1 MKPLAALAA
10 ATLAIGALVA
20 PALAAEYVHDGASML
35 SPATV
40 TQLDSTIGSFY
51 AQTHKEVLVD
61 TVPSLDGATVAAA
74 AERVFAQQ
82 RVNGVLIYIAKAEHK
97 IEIVPDRASRAF
109 FPSGSFD
116 PIYATM
122 STSFKAGDF
131 NGGVT
136 NAVDLIINTYRGHEG
151 ALRERRTENYVPATT
166 TQVVRSNTGGFTMGF
181 IWWLIVLAVIFFV
194 VRLILRAMVG
204 PRMYPPGYGGGP
216 GPGGPYA
223 GGPGYG
229 PGYGGPGYG
238 YGGGGGGFWS
248 GLLGGLGGAWLGNEM
263 FGGNRE
269 TIIEQPAN
277 YADVGGGYGQ
287 DQSGFQNDPG
297 QADMGNAAGGGWGDS
312 SGGGWG
318 GGDSGGGGW
327 GDGGGGGGSDS
338 GGGW

>member
-10 ATLAIGALVA
+10 VTIAIGAFVA
-20 PALAAEYVHDGASML
+20 PALAAEYVHDGASLL

-40 TQLDSTIGSFY
+40 SQLDTTIGDFY
-51 AQTHKEVLVD
+51 AHTHKEVLVD
-61 TVPSLDGATVAAA
+61 TVPSLDGASAADA

-97 IEIVPDRASRAF
+97 IEIVPDRASRQF
-109 FPSGSFD
+109 FPSGSFQT
-116 PIYATM
+116 IYSAM
-122 STSFKAGDF
+122 SSSFKAGDF
-131 NGGVT
+131 NAGVT
-136 NAVDLIINTYRGHEG
+136 TGVNLIINTYRGHEG

-166 TQVVRSNTGGFTMGF
+166 TQVVRSNTGGFNMGF
-181 IWWLIVLAVIFFV
+181 IWWLIVLAIIFFV
-194 VRLILRAMVG
+194 VRMIFRAMVG

-216 GPGGPYA
+216 GPGAPYG

-229 PGYGGPGYG
+229 GPGYGPGYG

-269 TIIEQPAN
+269 TIIEEPGN
-277 YADVGGGYGQ
+277 YANVGGDGMGQ
-287 DQSGFQNDPG
+287 DTSGFQNDPG

-312 SGGGWG
+312 G
-318 GGDSGGGGW
+318 GGDSGGWGGG
-327 GDGGGGGGSDS
+327 GDFGGGGGSDS